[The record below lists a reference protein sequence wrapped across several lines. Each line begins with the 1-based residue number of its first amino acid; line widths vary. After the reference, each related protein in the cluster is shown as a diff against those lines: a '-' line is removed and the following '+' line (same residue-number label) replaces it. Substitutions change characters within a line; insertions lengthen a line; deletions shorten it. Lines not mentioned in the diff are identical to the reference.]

1 MIGRAALR
9 LVDRLGSIGLLL
21 YQVASCMWSGQ
32 FRMRV
37 LVELIAIIGVQSQP
51 VVIIT
56 GAFTGAV
63 LEAQTL
69 FQLQTVRMET
79 MGGAVVAVGM
89 FRELGPVITGLML
102 AGRVGSAMAAEI
114 GTMKVTEQVDAL
126 KSMNVDPV
134 DYLVKPRIQAM
145 LISMP
150 ILMMEA
156 VLVGIAS
163 AYIVSVTAF
172 NVDQAY
178 WMHFMSKF
186 VTMGD
191 IIVALVKALVFGLII
206 STISYFY
213 AQFRSNQI
221 IATALQVM
229 RAGVAAVIFD
239 VVWNLGANVIRTR
252 RTLYILLLVG
262 AFAAKVFFGVQAMVL
277 ILGCLGVGL
286 LDLLIQSRSK
296 SKTRADA
303 SVKEV

>member
-37 LVELIAIIGVQSQP
+37 LVEQIAKIGVQSQP
-51 VVIIT
+51 VVII
-56 GAFTGAV
+56 TGAV

-191 IIVALVKALVFGLII
+191 IIVALVKALAFGLII
-206 STISYFY
+206 STISCREGLNTTNG
-213 AQFRSNQI
+213 A
-221 IATALQVM
+221 V
-229 RAGVAAVIFD
+229 GV
-239 VVWNLGANVIRTR
+239 GKSTM
-252 RTLYILLLVG
+252 
-262 AFAAKVFFGVQAMVL
+262 QAMVYAS
-277 ILGCLGVGL
+277 VA
-286 LDLLIQSRSK
+286 LLIANFILTMILNSFFPMGFMR
-296 SKTRADA
+296 
-303 SVKEV
+303 

>member
-1 MIGRAALR
+1 MQFYVATMIGRAALR

-21 YQVASCMWSGQ
+21 YQVTACMWSGK

-37 LVELIAIIGVQSQP
+37 LVEQIAKIGVQSQP

-69 FQLQTVRMET
+69 FQLQTVRT

-126 KSMNVDPV
+126 NSMNVDPV

-163 AYIVSVTAF
+163 AYIVSITSF

-206 STISYFY
+206 STISCREGLNTTNG
-213 AQFRSNQI
+213 A
-221 IATALQVM
+221 V
-229 RAGVAAVIFD
+229 GV
-239 VVWNLGANVIRTR
+239 GKSTM
-252 RTLYILLLVG
+252 
-262 AFAAKVFFGVQAMVL
+262 QAMVYAS
-277 ILGCLGVGL
+277 VA
-286 LDLLIQSRSK
+286 LLIANFILTMILNSIFPMGFMR
-296 SKTRADA
+296 
-303 SVKEV
+303 

>member
-37 LVELIAIIGVQSQP
+37 LVEQIAKIGVQSQP

-191 IIVALVKALVFGLII
+191 IIVALVKASCFRPHHFHHLLPGGAEHHERRRGRRQIHHAGHGVRFRGPAHRQLYPDHDPQLFLPHGIHEI
-206 STISYFY
+206 AFPRRHAAIHPRPS
-213 AQFRSNQI
+213 AQTKLRHPGS
-221 IATALQVM
+221 AE
-229 RAGVAAVIFD
+229 
-239 VVWNLGANVIRTR
+239 R
-252 RTLYILLLVG
+252 RKL
-262 AFAAKVFFGVQAMVL
+262 
-277 ILGCLGVGL
+277 
-286 LDLLIQSRSK
+286 
-296 SKTRADA
+296 
-303 SVKEV
+303 

>member
-37 LVELIAIIGVQSQP
+37 LVEQIAKIGVQSQP

-172 NVDQAY
+172 NVE
-178 WMHFMSKF
+178 F

-206 STISYFY
+206 STISCREGLNTTNG
-213 AQFRSNQI
+213 A
-221 IATALQVM
+221 V
-229 RAGVAAVIFD
+229 GV
-239 VVWNLGANVIRTR
+239 GKSTM
-252 RTLYILLLVG
+252 
-262 AFAAKVFFGVQAMVL
+262 QAMVYAS
-277 ILGCLGVGL
+277 VA
-286 LDLLIQSRSK
+286 LLIANFILTMILNSFFPMGFMR
-296 SKTRADA
+296 
-303 SVKEV
+303 

>member
-37 LVELIAIIGVQSQP
+37 LVEQIAKIGVQSQP
-51 VVIIT
+51 VVII
-56 GAFTGAV
+56 TGAV

-156 VLVGIAS
+156 VLVGISS

-191 IIVALVKALVFGLII
+191 IIVALVKALAFGLII
-206 STISYFY
+206 STISCREGLNTTNG
-213 AQFRSNQI
+213 A
-221 IATALQVM
+221 V
-229 RAGVAAVIFD
+229 GV
-239 VVWNLGANVIRTR
+239 GKSTM
-252 RTLYILLLVG
+252 
-262 AFAAKVFFGVQAMVL
+262 QAMVYAS
-277 ILGCLGVGL
+277 VA
-286 LDLLIQSRSK
+286 LLIANFILTMILNSFFPMGFMR
-296 SKTRADA
+296 
-303 SVKEV
+303 

>member
-1 MIGRAALR
+1 MQFHIATMIGRAALR
-9 LVDRLGSIGLLL
+9 LVDRFGLLL

-37 LVELIAIIGVQSQP
+37 LVEQIAKIGVQSQP

-126 KSMNVDPV
+126 NSMNVDPV

-191 IIVALVKALVFGLII
+191 IIVALVKALAFGLII
-206 STISYFY
+206 STISCREGLNTTNG
-213 AQFRSNQI
+213 A
-221 IATALQVM
+221 V
-229 RAGVAAVIFD
+229 GV
-239 VVWNLGANVIRTR
+239 GKSTM
-252 RTLYILLLVG
+252 
-262 AFAAKVFFGVQAMVL
+262 QAMVYAS
-277 ILGCLGVGL
+277 VA
-286 LDLLIQSRSK
+286 LLIANFILTMILNSFFPMGFMR
-296 SKTRADA
+296 
-303 SVKEV
+303 